1 MQVNLRI
8 YCNSASK
15 LKKEEITRYIWLGA
29 VVVKIDFWF
38 VMFFSVK
45 AEPLDMRYRA
55 EPGNEQTRR
64 KTRKLLENCLVFLS
78 PRGID
83 DTNKY

>member
-1 MQVNLRI
+1 
-8 YCNSASK
+8 
-15 LKKEEITRYIWLGA
+15 
-29 VVVKIDFWF
+29 
-38 VMFFSVK
+38 MFFSVE
-45 AEPLDMRYRA
+45 ALPLDMRYRA
-55 EPGNEQTRR
+55 EPGNEHKRR